1 MDLRPKLI
9 VRKGAT
15 CRHES
20 RGSPALRAVCTQR
33 YLSSW
38 PIGVVEHRTTR
49 HQGRDVSA
57 GTTAGAHRQYG
68 IRASALRQTLVGM
81 CTGFDRIEHAAPFL
95 RARRMP
101 WEEAPSV
108 RHSIAALEW
117 RRVVGAHL
125 LVHGYVLPMRRAIAK
140 RHGFSY
146 GDETALCGKRR
157 VCSPGLVCDSSSE
170 RMCASTARLV
180 AAVQGLQ
187 GPGSRPVPLRAAH
200 DPDRPTAVVRLTLRC
215 ETSLTWHCE
224 LRAAATTLLRRGR
237 AFVCLECA
245 SRGWLGSIRRP
256 EATCAADK
264 GERTPMAVLV
274 LRQAL
279 GAASCGGLVC
289 VPWIIAIESTK
300 TLVARLA
307 YCGRFETNISRK
319 TQHYSICRFGRFRQ
333 FKFET
338 AAAFR
343 GAARSQ
349 DTGPSGSA
357 SGLGLNSHPA
367 LLGRPHSTVRPSQD
381 CVPSSK
387 DAFANGG
394 GRHFAAAAAAASP

>member
-1 MDLRPKLI
+1 LDLRPKLI

-20 RGSPALRAVCTQR
+20 RGSPALRAVCTQW

-101 WEEAPSV
+101 WEEAPPV
-108 RHSIAALEW
+108 PHSIAGLEW
-117 RRVVGAHL
+117 HRVVGAHL

-157 VCSPGLVCDSSSE
+157 VCSPGLVCDPSSE
-170 RMCASTARLV
+170 HMRASTAWLV

-264 GERTPMAVLV
+264 GERTPMSVLV

-307 YCGRFETNISRK
+307 YLR
-319 TQHYSICRFGRFRQ
+319 
-333 FKFET
+333 
-338 AAAFR
+338 
-343 GAARSQ
+343 
-349 DTGPSGSA
+349 
-357 SGLGLNSHPA
+357 A
-367 LLGRPHSTVRPSQD
+367 L
-381 CVPSSK
+381 
-387 DAFANGG
+387 
-394 GRHFAAAAAAASP
+394 

>member
-20 RGSPALRAVCTQR
+20 RGSSALRAVCTQR
-33 YLSSW
+33 YFSSW

-68 IRASALRQTLVGM
+68 IRASALRQTLFGM

-140 RHGFSY
+140 RHGFSC
-146 GDETALCGKRR
+146 GDETALCGKQR
-157 VCSPGLVCDSSSE
+157 VCSPGLVCDPSSQH
-170 RMCASTARLV
+170 MCASTARLV

-215 ETSLTWHCE
+215 ETSLTWRCE
-224 LRAAATTLLRRGR
+224 LRAAATTWLRRGR

-264 GERTPMAVLV
+264 GERRPMAVLV
-274 LRQAL
+274 LRL
-279 GAASCGGLVC
+279 RRS
-289 VPWIIAIESTK
+289 E
-300 TLVARLA
+300 R
-307 YCGRFETNISRK
+307 R
-319 TQHYSICRFGRFRQ
+319 
-333 FKFET
+333 
-338 AAAFR
+338 AAA
-343 GAARSQ
+343 
-349 DTGPSGSA
+349 GSCA
-357 SGLGLNSHPA
+357 YLGY
-367 LLGRPHSTVRPSQD
+367 RY
-381 CVPSSK
+381 
-387 DAFANGG
+387 
-394 GRHFAAAAAAASP
+394 RH

>member
-1 MDLRPKLI
+1 LDLRPKLI

-101 WEEAPSV
+101 WEEAPPV
-108 RHSIAALEW
+108 RHSIAGLEW
-117 RRVVGAHL
+117 HRVVGAHL

-157 VCSPGLVCDSSSE
+157 VCSPGLVCDPSSE
-170 RMCASTARLV
+170 HMRASTAWLV

-200 DPDRPTAVVRLTLRC
+200 DPDRPTAVVRLTLRAG
-215 ETSLTWHCE
+215 TTLTRRCE
-224 LRAAATTLLRRGR
+224 LRAAVTTWLRRARVVLCLASRVARLAGFDPKARSDLRSGQGARTPTAVLGLRRGAR
-237 AFVCLECA
+237 SANCA
-245 SRGWLGSIRRP
+245 
-256 EATCAADK
+256 
-264 GERTPMAVLV
+264 
-274 LRQAL
+274 
-279 GAASCGGLVC
+279 GLVC
-289 VPWIIAIESTK
+289 VPWIAIE
-300 TLVARLA
+300 
-307 YCGRFETNISRK
+307 
-319 TQHYSICRFGRFRQ
+319 Q
-333 FKFET
+333 
-338 AAAFR
+338 
-343 GAARSQ
+343 
-349 DTGPSGSA
+349 
-357 SGLGLNSHPA
+357 
-367 LLGRPHSTVRPSQD
+367 
-381 CVPSSK
+381 
-387 DAFANGG
+387 
-394 GRHFAAAAAAASP
+394 

>member
-20 RGSPALRAVCTQR
+20 RGSPALRAVCTQW

-101 WEEAPSV
+101 WEEAPPV
-108 RHSIAALEW
+108 RHSIAGLEW
-117 RRVVGAHL
+117 HRVVGAHL

-157 VCSPGLVCDSSSE
+157 VCSPGLVCDPSSE
-170 RMCASTARLV
+170 HMRASTAWLV

-264 GERTPMAVLV
+264 NERTPMAVLV
-274 LRQAL
+274 LR
-279 GAASCGGLVC
+279 
-289 VPWIIAIESTK
+289 
-300 TLVARLA
+300 
-307 YCGRFETNISRK
+307 
-319 TQHYSICRFGRFRQ
+319 
-333 FKFET
+333 
-338 AAAFR
+338 R
-343 GAARSQ
+343 GARN
-349 DTGPSGSA
+349 GELRGSCA
-357 SGLGLNSHPA
+357 YLGLSPLKDKLTCDKTRVLAGALNKQLVTRLGVLYLPVRPFSAVEIRDRRRLSRSGQEPRHWPLRLCQWA
-367 LLGRPHSTVRPSQD
+367 RPQLAPSLLGRPHSTVRPSQD

-394 GRHFAAAAAAASP
+394 GRHFAAAEAASP

>member
-49 HQGRDVSA
+49 HRGRDVSA

-125 LVHGYVLPMRRAIAK
+125 LVHGYMLPMRRAIAK
-140 RHGFSY
+140 RHGFSC

-157 VCSPGLVCDSSSE
+157 VCSPGLVCGPSSE
-170 RMCASTARLV
+170 HMCASTARLV

-200 DPDRPTAVVRLTLRC
+200 DPDRPTGVVPLTLRC
-215 ETSLTWHCE
+215 KASLTWRCK
-224 LRAAATTLLRRGR
+224 LRAAATPWLRRGR
-237 AFVCLECA
+237 CVRVPGVRVARLAGFDPKARSDLHSGQGA
-245 SRGWLGSIRRP
+245 Q
-256 EATCAADK
+256 
-264 GERTPMAVLV
+264 TPTAVRL

-289 VPWIIAIESTK
+289 VP
-300 TLVARLA
+300 
-307 YCGRFETNISRK
+307 C
-319 TQHYSICRFGRFRQ
+319 
-333 FKFET
+333 T
-338 AAAFR
+338 A
-343 GAARSQ
+343 
-349 DTGPSGSA
+349 
-357 SGLGLNSHPA
+357 GLH
-367 LLGRPHSTVRPSQD
+367 
-381 CVPSSK
+381 
-387 DAFANGG
+387 
-394 GRHFAAAAAAASP
+394 

>member
-15 CRHES
+15 CRHAS

-108 RHSIAALEW
+108 RHSIAGLEW

-140 RHGFSY
+140 RHGFSC
-146 GDETALCGKRR
+146 GDETALCGKQR
-157 VCSPGLVCDSSSE
+157 VCSPGLVCDPSSQH
-170 RMCASTARLV
+170 MCASTARLV

-200 DPDRPTAVVRLTLRC
+200 DPDRPTAVVRLTLCC
-215 ETSLTWHCE
+215 ETSLTWRFE
-224 LRAAATTLLRRGR
+224 LRAAATTWLRRGR

-264 GERTPMAVLV
+264 GERRPMAVLV
-274 LRQAL
+274 LRL
-279 GAASCGGLVC
+279 RRS
-289 VPWIIAIESTK
+289 E
-300 TLVARLA
+300 R
-307 YCGRFETNISRK
+307 R
-319 TQHYSICRFGRFRQ
+319 
-333 FKFET
+333 
-338 AAAFR
+338 AAA
-343 GAARSQ
+343 
-349 DTGPSGSA
+349 GSCA
-357 SGLGLNSHPA
+357 YLGY
-367 LLGRPHSTVRPSQD
+367 RY
-381 CVPSSK
+381 
-387 DAFANGG
+387 
-394 GRHFAAAAAAASP
+394 RH